1 LDAKP
6 ENPTRTVWALA
17 WPAVALNSLQVINNL
32 LDGFFVGHLDRQSVI
47 AYGAMVSMLFMMFS
61 LSMALGTAATAIVSR
76 AYGANE
82 NLNVRTG
89 AAQSLATGIVLS
101 GFFAVLAFLSVPYA
115 AQLLIPAGNPRA
127 TELMI
132 QFIHTYSLGLPAIY
146 VIQALAGSMRG
157 VGDTKSPMAISG
169 IQILIHIVL
178 NFFLI
183 DPGHRLFGVWI
194 PGAGMG
200 LQGAAT
206 ALTGSAWL
214 SAIGYLLY
222 SRRTSLGAQHP
233 FRLPK
238 RDWFQRIMRIAIPAA
253 VMAILRVLSLTAFQ
267 VILKSAHDGAAAT
280 AAIRVGFAIESI
292 MFMPA
297 FGLSMA
303 AAALVG
309 QSLGMKKPERAEK
322 LCYVAAHHAA
332 LVTAV
337 LCVPIFIFAPQIA
350 TMLLGDKADVA
361 FQAVILIRYLCV
373 TEIGFAYAMV
383 FIGAMQGA
391 GDTKRPLIITVI
403 CLWVLRIPLAAFF
416 ALSPGTLPLALGMG
430 AAGAWLSMSITQGL
444 QGILAWV
451 LFRQG
456 AWKTAKV

>member
-1 LDAKP
+1 M
-6 ENPTRTVWALA
+6 A

-32 LDGFFVGHLDRQSVI
+32 LDSFFVGHLDKQSLV
-47 AYGAMVSMLFMMFS
+47 AHGGMVSVLFMMFS
-61 LSMALGTAATAIVSR
+61 ISMALGSAATALVSR

-89 AAQSLATGIVLS
+89 ASQSLATGIACS
-101 GFFAVLAFLSVPYA
+101 GFFAVLAFLSAPLA
-115 AQLLIPAGNPRA
+115 AQLLIPAGNDRA
-127 TELMI
+127 VMLMI
-132 QFIHTYSLGLPAIY
+132 QFIHIYALGLPAVY
-146 VIQALAGSMRG
+146 VIQTLAGSMRG
-157 VGDTKSPMAISG
+157 VGDTKSPMVISG
-169 IQILIHIVL
+169 IQIFIHIVL

-183 DPGHRLFGVWI
+183 DPGHRIGGVWI
-194 PGAGMG
+194 PGANMG
-200 LQGAAT
+200 LSGAAT

-214 SAIGYLLY
+214 AAIGYLLY
-222 SRRTSLGAQHP
+222 AQKTALGAQHP

-238 RDWFQRIMRIAIPAA
+238 REWFERIMRIAIPAA

-267 VILKSAHDGAAAT
+267 VILKSSHDGAAAT

-322 LCYVAAHHAA
+322 LCYLAAHHAA

-350 TMLLGDKADVA
+350 ALLLGDKADVA
-361 FQAVILIRYLCV
+361 FQAVVLIRYLCV

-391 GDTKRPLIITVI
+391 GDTKRPLWITII
-403 CLWVLRIPLAAFF
+403 CLWILRVPLAAFF